1 MARRLDAVGALDQY
15 LEEISQHPLIS
26 REDEFELAR
35 RIRAGDNRALDR
47 LVAANLRFV
56 VSVARRYSNRGVPLE
71 DLVNEGNLGLMRAA
85 RRFDESK
92 DVRFLSY
99 AVWWIRQSIL
109 GVLARDG
116 RIVRVP
122 TGRMEQ
128 ARKVSRASGRLCQS
142 LQRAP
147 GLRDVALDLGLA
159 ERQVREAWEA
169 QKHDVSLDAPLSGS
183 DDSSLLELL
192 PDDGE
197 ADPSLDLER
206 EQLARSLAGGIQRL
220 PQREADIVSRY
231 FGCCGHRPETLSE
244 IGQSMGISRERVR
257 TIKDRAL
264 GRLRIGVVGR
274 ELRAFR
280 AD

>member
-1 MARRLDAVGALDQY
+1 MARRPDAVGALDQY
-15 LEEISQHPLIS
+15 LEELRQHPLIS
-26 REDEFELAR
+26 REDELELAR
-35 RIRAGDNRALDR
+35 RIRTGDHRALNR

-56 VSVARRYSNRGVPLE
+56 VAVARRYSGRGVPLE

-109 GVLARDG
+109 GVLARDA

-122 TGRMEQ
+122 TGRMER
-128 ARKVSRASGRLCQS
+128 ARQVSRASGRLCQS
-142 LQRAP
+142 LHRAP
-147 GLRDVALDLGLA
+147 DLREVAIDLGLA

-192 PDDGE
+192 PDDGD
-197 ADPSLDLER
+197 ADPSLALER
-206 EQLARSLAGGIQRL
+206 EQLGRSLAGGIQRL
-220 PQREADIVSRY
+220 PEREADIVSRY
-231 FGCCGHRPETLSE
+231 FGIGGHRPETLSE

-257 TIKDRAL
+257 TIKDCAL
-264 GRLRIGVVGR
+264 GRLRNGVVGR
-274 ELRAFR
+274 ELRPFR
-280 AD
+280 GD